1 MSIANNHLSKHGRF
15 GDTEI
20 AKTSTGD
27 LWHVNKHEKKLID
40 NYGKIG
46 EDVVDILGS
55 GTINPTTG
63 LKEQF
68 LTAALTAAQFGL
80 SLYQGAKQTKMERD
94 NSSSKFGLTS
104 NALNDLEKAQSNLQ
118 TSVTAQ
124 KEFTTEQFQSDI
136 NKLGKNTG
144 KTLSDIQTNINQSKS
159 KTNLAYSGQ
168 LEKLEKDSSDKVREQ
183 AEDSSSDLIT
193 KFGLKMGDIIGG
205 FESEKSKLKS
215 QKERLEYEKS
225 LYSDMSNNKFLG
237 IF

>member
-46 EDVVDILGS
+46 EDVVDRLGS

-63 LKEQF
+63 LKEQY

-144 KTLSDIQTNINQSKS
+144 KTLSDIQTNI
-159 KTNLAYSGQ
+159 
-168 LEKLEKDSSDKVREQ
+168 
-183 AEDSSSDLIT
+183 

-237 IF
+237 MF

>member
-20 AKTSTGD
+20 AKTSNGD
-27 LWHVNKHEKKLID
+27 LWHVSKHEKKLID

-46 EDVVDILGS
+46 EDVVDTLGS

-63 LKEQF
+63 LKEQY

-136 NKLGKNTG
+136 NRLGKNTG

-168 LEKLEKDSSDKVREQ
+168 LEQLEKESSDKVREQ

-225 LYSDMSNNKFLG
+225 LYSDMSKSKFLG
-237 IF
+237 MF